1 MEFIGRIA
9 RMLPLQSGT
18 SQNGNSWKRQ
28 DFVFEYFEHETD
40 RWSDKVVLS
49 LMNDRIAEHDLH
61 EGDEVKIG
69 FSHNVREYNMKV
81 FNELRAYKIEKL
93 ANSITLN
100 RAQQKKLAQEA
111 ESTASTPQ
119 ATIQKTQL
127 VDVPAQPT
135 DQQENDDLPF

>member
-1 MEFIGRIA
+1 MEFTGRIS

-28 DFVFEYFEHETD
+28 DFVFEYFEHDTD

-93 ANSITLN
+93 AS
-100 RAQQKKLAQEA
+100 APQMGFAP
-111 ESTASTPQ
+111 STPPADAAPAPAPQEQ
-119 ATIQKTQL
+119 AKEN
-127 VDVPAQPT
+127 
-135 DQQENDDLPF
+135 ENDDLPF